1 MWVRIPRRKI
11 RVLLPKEERMVV
23 GQGECKSYPLQLNR
37 YLLGGLRAPQA
48 ALVLKNPIMDAGA
61 FLTAQLVKNLF
72 AMQETWVRFLG
83 REDPLEKEMAIHSSI
98 LAWRITWT
106 VAWGHKSQVR
116 LSD

>member
-48 ALVLKNPIMDAGA
+48 ALVLKNPITDAGA

-98 LAWRITWT
+98 LAWGITWT

-116 LSD
+116 FSD